1 MNITVNGENH
11 TLQEATSLARLVEL
25 LGLKD
30 KRIAV
35 EVNRDIV
42 PRSEYGKF
50 MLSENDTVE
59 IVNAIGGG

>member
-1 MNITVNGENH
+1 MNITVNGESR
-11 TLQEATSLARLVEL
+11 TLQDATSLSQLVEL

-35 EVNRDIV
+35 EVNREIV
-42 PRSEYGKF
+42 PRSEHDSF
-50 MLSENDTVE
+50 MLSDNDTVE

>member
-1 MNITVNGENH
+1 MNITVNGENR
-11 TLQEATSLARLVEL
+11 TLQEATSLAQLVEL

-42 PRSEYGKF
+42 PRSEYGSF
-50 MLSENDTVE
+50 MLSDNDTVE